1 MFHEMSPV
9 SITKSFLTFLYG
21 ACNEKCCFLFVFVFL
36 NRALYQVAQ
45 KKSGARQ
52 QSSIAPVLF
61 FLTSVTS
68 CRVIFERTVAD
79 FMNTADSA
87 CLHPSGLRKKYC
99 IWFQVLLCF

>member
-9 SITKSFLTFLYG
+9 SITKSFLTFYMALATKSVVFY
-21 ACNEKCCFLFVFVFL
+21 LFFFL

-79 FMNTADSA
+79 FMDTADSA
-87 CLHPSGLRKKYC
+87 CLHRSGLRKKYC

>member
-9 SITKSFLTFLYG
+9 SITKSFLTFFIWRLQRKVLG
-21 ACNEKCCFLFVFVFL
+21 GVLVFFL
-36 NRALYQVAQ
+36 NRAL

-68 CRVIFERTVAD
+68 CCVIFKRTVAD
-79 FMNTADSA
+79 FMDTADSA